1 MGDVRLVAEYSAVR
15 EEWHVMSQHDHG
27 GVG

>member
-1 MGDVRLVAEYSAVR
+1 VSVRSVAGYSAVH
-15 EEWHVMSQHDHG
+15 EVWHVMSQHDHG